1 MGYAESLLANGERIV
16 VHERR
21 HWLAVPLDSK
31 WAILALVVAIALVVL
46 NLDGTVSGSKGVIG
60 TGLGWL
66 ILILVVGAIA
76 WIAWTIWNW
85 INEDYLVT
93 NRRVLRVEG
102 VINKHATDSSLE
114 KINDAALDQH
124 FIGRIFG
131 YGDLDILTANE
142 TSGDRFKML
151 AHVVAFKREMLN
163 QKNELEFE
171 QMRPAVTPPLR
182 AGTSTSASTPPPPEP
197 MPAPSS
203 QSPMSATGDLM
214 TGTADAG
221 GPNGATVTIDPVP
234 RPAPVPSGAPS
245 MSPAE
250 VTATLASLADLRDR
264 GAITPEEY
272 EAKKADLLERL

>member
-1 MGYAESLLANGERIV
+1 MSYADTLLATGERV
-16 VHERR
+16 VLRERR

-31 WAILALVVAIALVVL
+31 WAILALVVAIALAVL

-66 ILILVVGAIA
+66 ILILVVGGIA
-76 WIAWTIWNW
+76 WIAWTVWNW
-85 INEDYLVT
+85 LNEDYLVT
-93 NRRVLRVEG
+93 NRRVMRVEG

-131 YGDLDILTANE
+131 YGDLDIMTAAD
-142 TSGDRFKML
+142 TMVDRFKML
-151 AHVVAFKREMLN
+151 NHVVAFKREMLN

-171 QMRPAVTPPLR
+171 QMRPAVSPPLR
-182 AGTSTSASTPPPPEP
+182 AGTSTSASAPPPPEP
-197 MPAPSS
+197 MPAPAS
-203 QSPMSATGDLM
+203 QPPMSVTGDLM
-214 TGTADAG
+214 TSSAEAG
-221 GPNGATVTIDPVP
+221 GANGVTATVDPTP
-234 RPAPVPSGAPS
+234 PPAPVAAGKS
-245 MSPAE
+245 MSPAD

-272 EAKKADLLERL
+272 EAKKADLLGRL